1 MRSYQRA
8 SHEIRPLELI
18 AHFTC
23 HAEGSCL
30 IKMGQTWVLTTA
42 SVEERVP
49 RFMDKQGKGWI
60 TAEYAMLPRSTH
72 ERMQRE
78 VARGKQ
84 GGRTMEIQRLIGR
97 SLRACVDPVKL
108 GERTITIDCDVLQA
122 DGGTRTAAI
131 NGGFVALSLAVRKLM
146 SAGTLKENPI
156 TNTVSAISLGL
167 KNDEILV
174 DLDYLEDSS
183 CDVDMNVV
191 MLGSDQLIEI
201 QGTGENT
208 TYSLTQANAMM
219 QAAQQTIQ
227 SIAQVQHATIE
238 QA

>member
-1 MRSYQRA
+1 MRSYNRTPNDL
-8 SHEIRPLELI
+8 RPLDMI
-18 AHFTC
+18 PHFTC

-42 SVEERVP
+42 SIEERVP

-97 SLRACVDPVKL
+97 SLRACIDPAKL

-122 DGGTRTAAI
+122 DGGTRTASI
-131 NGGFVALSLAVRKLM
+131 NGGFVALSLAVKTLM
-146 SAGTLKENPI
+146 TKGKIKENPI
-156 TNTVSAISLGL
+156 INTVSAISLGL
-167 KNDEILV
+167 KNNEILV
-174 DLDYLEDSS
+174 DLDYIEDSG

-191 MLGSDQLIEI
+191 MLGQDQLIEI

-208 TYSLTQANAMM
+208 TYSLSQANELML
-219 QAAQQTIQ
+219 QAQKAIADIAQQQQAI
-227 SIAQVQHATIE
+227 IE
-238 QA
+238 SA